1 MTAPGMKRPPDPF
14 DPKAAERLIA
24 SFAERG
30 AAERAYAT
38 GEGQALLAALGGNSP
53 FLSDLALR
61 EAQTLLRMA
70 ERGPDAAFATA
81 LDPIGRVLPDA
92 GRAQLGAALRR
103 AKRQGA
109 LIVAAADLAGL
120 W

>member
-1 MTAPGMKRPPDPF
+1 M
-14 DPKAAERLIA
+14 
-24 SFAERG
+24 
-30 AAERAYAT
+30 
-38 GEGQALLAALGGNSP
+38 
-53 FLSDLALR
+53 R

-70 ERGPDAAFATA
+70 ERGPEAALDTA
-81 LDPIGRVLPDA
+81 LDPVGRVLPDA

-120 W
+120 WGLDQVTEALSRLADTTLEAATNQLLREAAARGSFARPATGAAPASPCSAWASSARGS